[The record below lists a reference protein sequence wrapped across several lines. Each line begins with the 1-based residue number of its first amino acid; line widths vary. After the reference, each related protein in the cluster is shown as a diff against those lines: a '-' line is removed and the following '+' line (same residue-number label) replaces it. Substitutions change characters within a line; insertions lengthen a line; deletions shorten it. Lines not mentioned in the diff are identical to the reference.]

1 MCNQQSATNLYL
13 LLETLKP
20 KKRIYNVRQS
30 FPTMY
35 VKKNCSLEKACH
47 NFNYSHTP
55 FYGHPIY
62 TDISLLGTVCF
73 VPGERKPLQFL

>member
-1 MCNQQSATNLYL
+1 MYNQQSATNLYL

-30 FPTMY
+30 FPTMD

-47 NFNYSHTP
+47 NFKYSQSP
-55 FYGHPIY
+55 LYGQPLNKD
-62 TDISLLGTVCF
+62 TSLLQTVCF
-73 VPGERKPLQFL
+73 VPGERKPLHFL